1 MLSRRLLVLAV
12 TVLIPLMGLVAY
24 GLYTER
30 QARVQRARDS
40 VVRLARIASD
50 RHRTLLA
57 RSQSL
62 AEALAALPPVRAN
75 DWAVVAETLKVVV
88 HQFPEYPN
96 VRISALDGSTVAT
109 ARPHDPIWNNR
120 GREWFDDV
128 VRTGNYSL
136 SGFFVGQGTAKPSI
150 VIGYPIR
157 NAEGEVTHVLSL
169 TIDLTNLAAFP
180 ANELPAGSTVTVIG
194 RSGTILAQSSGDK
207 SRRGNEVDASLL
219 AALRDGPSDGVVFSD
234 RLDIGPSF
242 VGYVELP
249 VAPGTEGLYVV
260 VGVPHGDGVG
270 GRQPGSVL
278 GHGRRHGTDRHRH
291 RGELQPYGTP
301 GRAPPRGVHPR
312 HHGAEARRAGV
323 A

>member
-75 DWAVVAETLKVVV
+75 DWAVVAETLKVIV
-88 HQFPEYPN
+88 HRFPEYPN

-150 VIGYPIR
+150 VIGYPVR
-157 NAEGEVTHVLSL
+157 NA
-169 TIDLTNLAAFP
+169 
-180 ANELPAGSTVTVIG
+180 
-194 RSGTILAQSSGDK
+194 R
-207 SRRGNEVDASLL
+207 
-219 AALRDGPSDGVVFSD
+219 
-234 RLDIGPSF
+234 
-242 VGYVELP
+242 
-249 VAPGTEGLYVV
+249 
-260 VGVPHGDGVG
+260 
-270 GRQPGSVL
+270 
-278 GHGRRHGTDRHRH
+278 
-291 RGELQPYGTP
+291 
-301 GRAPPRGVHPR
+301 
-312 HHGAEARRAGV
+312 
-323 A
+323 